1 MFGVLLGKQLFSPFQ
16 LVVSLYFI
24 RARFNSQHLPH
35 NIPSTSTFRN
45 KLPHFHPGAWSIL
58 WLCLEVAA
66 WYIMSLLSTTSNAPF
81 CCCSSRARV
90 ILVVRPGSASSGWS
104 AERAAA
110 LIVGFQL
117 YPSNNFFCSF
127 STGWACLV
135 QLPINGNGLELHFN
149 GL

>member
-58 WLCLEVAA
+58 WLRLEVAA

-135 QLPINGNGLELHFN
+135 QLPINGNGLELHF
-149 GL
+149 